1 MDVLTVRRP
10 KASGRLEVYA
20 WFFMRVSG
28 LLLIGMVLTH
38 FAIMHLYYGV
48 SRIDYDVVAMRYR
61 TPFWRLYDLVLVGL
75 ALAHGL
81 NGARMILDDY
91 VHPRNWRIAALCV
104 VWTFG
109 AVILA
114 MGIYTILT
122 FRAQ

>member
-1 MDVLTVRRP
+1 MEVPTVRRP

-28 LLLIGMVLTH
+28 LLLILMVLTH
-38 FAIMHLYYGV
+38 FAVMHLYYGV
-48 SRIDYDVVAMRYR
+48 DKINFEVVALRYR
-61 TPFWRLYDLVLVGL
+61 TPFWRLYDLVLVVL

-91 VHPRNWRIAALCV
+91 VHPRNWRVAVLCV

-109 AVILA
+109 LAILA
-114 MGIYTILT
+114 MGVFTILT
-122 FRAQ
+122 FRG

>member
-1 MDVLTVRRP
+1 MEAVTVRKP

-20 WFFMRVSG
+20 WFFMRISG
-28 LLLIGMVLTH
+28 LLLILMVLTH

-48 SRIDYDVVAMRYR
+48 AKIDFSVVAERYR
-61 TPFWRLYDLVLVGL
+61 TPFWRLYDLVLVML

-81 NGARMILDDY
+81 NGSRLILDDY
-91 VHPRNWRIAALCV
+91 VHPRGWRVAVLCV

-109 AVILA
+109 MVILA
-114 MGIYTILT
+114 MGVFTILA